1 MRKYAKDVL
10 EDVDDDESGADDRTS
25 LSSSSSSSVRRKES
39 ALDDY
44 SEDSAYVVGLH
55 DDGAIEDGSAYEMI

>member
-25 LSSSSSSSVRRKES
+25 LSSSSSSSVRKES